1 MFIRN
6 IRRVSFFEKV
16 HIDYPF
22 SSVEVLNIF
31 SVATAVVIDRVY
43 KC

>member
-1 MFIRN
+1 MYD

-31 SVATAVVIDRVY
+31 SVATLWLLIGCINAR
-43 KC
+43 